1 MQAGQLDTHLVD
13 AFIQHGAPG
22 SAVDQ
27 AIACAAFVDSAEA
40 AAPSV
45 RSPWTGGVG
54 PFDRLALDPDAPL
67 GSRVERDDVIA
78 IVEAM
83 KMENRIH
90 AQAAGTL
97 TALHCQLGDI
107 VAAGQTLAS
116 ITADA
121 A

>member
-1 MQAGQLDTHLVD
+1 MPHQRSGTRSVNSSVSR
-13 AFIQHGAPG
+13 IGTPMPG
-22 SAVDQ
+22 TVVALP
-27 AIACAAFVDSAEA
+27 IA
-40 AAPSV
+40 
-45 RSPWTGGVG
+45 
-54 PFDRLALDPDAPL
+54 L

-116 ITADA
+116 ITPDA